1 MKNAAFASLRTT
13 SGSSRGFMK
22 QTDIHQYIQTLRL
35 RLLDMSRVSQRAVD
49 YSIKAYKLDSPEFCA
64 NVRDSTYEVNIL
76 HREITEI
83 ARDLLLMELPLESDV
98 RFALS
103 AVLICDALHSVH
115 AQAVKIAANSTRLL
129 ENGRMPG
136 WPDLTEMGE
145 VVNRLM
151 RLCIIA
157 LFDEE
162 VAHAETVL
170 SNRGVERLFESVFY
184 DWYRNVDQRLRT
196 QASHELAI
204 TKGLSQMAKETYEIA
219 DAVVFWLKGP
229 DSGSTPHIDGEQ
241 PTIHTVPAKKV
252 EGVTYS
258 PDGMEAFLAEID
270 ACFADP
276 CFWSRMA

>member
-22 QTDIHQYIQTLRL
+22 QTDIRQYIQTLRL
-35 RLLDMSRVSQRAVD
+35 QLLDMSRVSQRAVD
-49 YSIKAYKLDSPEFCA
+49 YAIKAYKLDSPEFSA
-64 NVRDSTYEVNIL
+64 NVRDSTYEVNLL
-76 HREITEI
+76 HREITEV
-83 ARDLLLMELPLESDV
+83 ARDLLLMELPLESDA

-115 AQAVKIAANSTRLL
+115 AQAVKIAANSARRF
-129 ENGRMPG
+129 ENGHTLG
-136 WPDLTEMGE
+136 CAGLTKMGE
-145 VVNRLM
+145 VVNCLM

-184 DWYRNVDQRLRT
+184 DWYSNIDQRLRA
-196 QASHELAI
+196 QASPELAI
-204 TKGLSQMAKETYEIA
+204 TKGLSQIAKETYEIA

-229 DSGSTPHIDGEQ
+229 DSGSTPHIDQEA
-241 PTIHTVPAKKV
+241 TIHTVSAREV
-252 EGVTYS
+252 EGVTHG

-276 CFWSRMA
+276 SFWSKTA

>member
-1 MKNAAFASLRTT
+1 
-13 SGSSRGFMK
+13 MK
-22 QTDIHQYIQTLRL
+22 QTDIQPYMRTLRL
-35 RLLDMSRVSQRAVD
+35 QLLDMSRISQRAVD

-76 HREITEI
+76 HREVTEI
-83 ARDLLLMELPLESDV
+83 ARDLLLMELPLESGV

-136 WPDLTEMGE
+136 WAGLTTMGE
-145 VVNRLM
+145 EVNCLM

-170 SNRGVERLFESVFY
+170 SNRGVERMFESTFY
-184 DWYRNVDQRLRT
+184 DWYRNVDQRLRA
-196 QASHELAI
+196 QASYELAI

-219 DAVVFWLKGP
+219 DAIVFWLKGP
-229 DSGSTPHIDGEQ
+229 DRGSTSHIDREQ
-241 PTIHTVPAKKV
+241 PTIHTVPAREV
-252 EGVTYS
+252 EGATRG
-258 PDGMEAFLAEID
+258 PDGMQAFLAEID
-270 ACFADP
+270 ACFAH
-276 CFWSRMA
+276 